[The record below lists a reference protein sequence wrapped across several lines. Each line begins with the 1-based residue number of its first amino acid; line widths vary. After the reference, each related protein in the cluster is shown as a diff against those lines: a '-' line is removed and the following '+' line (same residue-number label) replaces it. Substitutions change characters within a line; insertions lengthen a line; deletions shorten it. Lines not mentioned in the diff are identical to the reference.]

1 MRKYIGIV
9 LLIVLS
15 ITLSGCSS
23 NEKEKNDMNEKLS
36 FAEWSIKN
44 SNFGQQEIKKINCP
58 EINENAI
65 MSGSTEIFITDNK
78 IYKYDTDKL
87 FSNDKN
93 CKLVGKIEGENGI
106 AVNRDN
112 AIDENGILYN
122 TFWQKVDDPDYN
134 GDYVKDTFHDGWK
147 EYFKRFDINKSMI
160 SGGLSINN
168 ALDYEI
174 ITLNDND
181 LIAYNIDY
189 MNYGEYPNGKDFVY
203 KINIDNINDEKIIKI
218 YSSIIKTDKAFYSIS
233 SRKTNKEQCDKYADV
248 KCEYEYF
255 LKKEEILSKYYEEI
269 MNISS
274 NYFITY
280 NYELISMAVLNYEP

>member
-1 MRKYIGIV
+1 M
-9 LLIVLS
+9 S
-15 ITLSGCSS
+15 AAITLL
-23 NEKEKNDMNEKLS
+23 NELLKKLEDKRKEFNTAASKKGTLVKELISINKLIAHLQTSQVYKDYLKQTEEKKKIAEKLS
-36 FAEWSIKN
+36 KKQKN
-44 SNFGQQEIKKINCP
+44 LKDAQETLHNLEQRKSDIGLAIN
-58 EINENAI
+58 N
-65 MSGSTEIFITDNK
+65 
-78 IYKYDTDKL
+78 
-87 FSNDKN
+87 
-93 CKLVGKIEGENGI
+93 
-106 AVNRDN
+106 
-112 AIDENGILYN
+112 
-122 TFWQKVDDPDYN
+122 
-134 GDYVKDTFHDGWK
+134 
-147 EYFKRFDINKSMI
+147 
-160 SGGLSINN
+160 INN

-280 NYELISMAVLNYEP
+280 NYELISMAVLYYEP